1 MKRIFV
7 SSLVFAA
14 GMLIAADLTT
24 KSGKVYENY
33 RIVGVTDDGVS
44 VSFRGGIAKI
54 PMYDLPDDLREK
66 YSAKDIQAKYAA
78 EEKKKRALARQQS
91 VARRRNAGLKNMT
104 LDLEG
109 EVICVQVLKSGTI
122 ATHGAYENN
131 FYIDDLDVSR
141 LADGSFVPPNANGM
155 VHDWDAIFNK
165 GKNNAMKP
173 GKVLRLYCIGTFRYR
188 AVSGAQI
195 TIPYF
200 TVNSKRA
207 ADYLQKHPD
216 AGIVGMQR
224 KPDVQETGSDVR
236 RRLRQENRIRQQNI
250 RPQLRQQ
257 YRR

>member
-1 MKRIFV
+1 
-7 SSLVFAA
+7 
-14 GMLIAADLTT
+14 
-24 KSGKVYENY
+24 
-33 RIVGVTDDGVS
+33 
-44 VSFRGGIAKI
+44 
-54 PMYDLPDDLREK
+54 
-66 YSAKDIQAKYAA
+66 
-78 EEKKKRALARQQS
+78 
-91 VARRRNAGLKNMT
+91 MT

-236 RRLRQENRIRQQNI
+236 RRLRQ
-250 RPQLRQQ
+250 
-257 YRR
+257 